1 MNTMN
6 AHNLPILREYIPFNV
21 DRLEGR
27 AIQSG
32 KAIYVV
38 NNGNFTNNNNNYYYY
53 YNFINYYY
61 YYRNETSCS

>member
-38 NNGNFTNNNNNYYYY
+38 NNGNLFHK
-53 YNFINYYY
+53 
-61 YYRNETSCS
+61 